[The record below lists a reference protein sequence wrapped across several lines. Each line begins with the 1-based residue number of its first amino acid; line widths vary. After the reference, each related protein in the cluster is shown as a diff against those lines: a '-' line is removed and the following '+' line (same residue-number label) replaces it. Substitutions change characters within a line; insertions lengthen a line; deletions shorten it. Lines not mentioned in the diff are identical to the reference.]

1 MSQTTTSD
9 RRSTDTQQTVTIP
22 IVPPRDPEAYRITS
36 HFRNRLRQRVPDAF
50 QPSLPANLIRD
61 GRILRLETDAETQS
75 HGAVVAFTTTGPKQ
89 RPWTLIAGLR
99 AEAFN
104 SEDEHH
110 RVVTIFQ
117 GTPNRDKVVS

>member
-9 RRSTDTQQTVTIP
+9 RSTDTQQTVTIP
-22 IVPPRDPEAYRITS
+22 VIPPRDPESYRITS

-50 QPSLPANLIRD
+50 RPSLPANLIRD

-104 SEDEHH
+104 SADEHH

-117 GTPNRDKVVS
+117 GTPNREKVVSS